1 MMGEVFNLR
10 RARKARG
17 RTEAARG
24 AAENRTRFGRAKAR
38 RRLDAAEKERRDRE
52 LDRAHIEPGGE
63 DR

>member
-1 MMGEVFNLR
+1 MMGEVLNLR

-24 AAENRTRFGRAKAR
+24 AAENRARFGRAKAR